1 MMGNYYSAWINF
13 ITNHLIVL
21 KLGNVI
27 SVDGGVTE
35 EAACNVTV
43 IIDADYRLRH

>member
-1 MMGNYYSAWINF
+1 MMGNYYSAWVNF

-27 SVDGGVTE
+27 SVHGGVTE

-43 IIDADYRLRH
+43 IIDADYRLGH